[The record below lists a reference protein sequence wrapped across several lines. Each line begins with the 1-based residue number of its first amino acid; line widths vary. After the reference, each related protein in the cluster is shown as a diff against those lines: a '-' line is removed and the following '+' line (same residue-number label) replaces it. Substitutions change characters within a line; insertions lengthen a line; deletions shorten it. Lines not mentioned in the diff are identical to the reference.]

1 VVLFGEY
8 FQLELAKA
16 ARSEDVFSVVSD
28 VASAWPDHP
37 EISQFAIDRNRKHDL
52 KATTHCTTHQCL
64 RRFEQPKRL
73 SKFFNGLSKYSTLE
87 FRFTTTKKLTE
98 TFMTI
103 SVFR

>member
-37 EISQFAIDRNRKHDL
+37 EISQFAIDRNKKHDL
-52 KATTHCTTHQCL
+52 KATTHCTTL
-64 RRFEQPKRL
+64 YSISTEFFEAGGRWPVWLFIAARGQK
-73 SKFFNGLSKYSTLE
+73 SKQ
-87 FRFTTTKKLTE
+87 
-98 TFMTI
+98 
-103 SVFR
+103 